1 MRMILD
7 LFRMTDRVAIVTGA
21 SKGIGRGIALAFAE
35 AGADLVLA
43 SRTQADLERVAGE
56 VRARGRRALVVPC
69 DVNERAQLERLVES
83 AWKEFGRIDVLVN
96 NAGGSPP
103 KPALRTSEQ
112 MFENALRFNV
122 TSAFLLSRLAI
133 PRMLEGEGGA
143 VLNISSGMSWL
154 VEKGFVAYGTAKA
167 ALSHMTRL
175 LAYELAPAV
184 RVNAIA
190 VGAIATEALL
200 PFLES
205 PGLRQKLEAG
215 TPMRRIGTPED
226 IAAAALYL
234 CSPAGGWVT
243 GKVFEVDGGTV
254 ASNWPLDMPIG

>member
-1 MRMILD
+1 MILD
-7 LFRMTDRVAIVTGA
+7 LFRMTDRVAVVTGA

-43 SRTQADLERVAGE
+43 SRTLADLEKVAGE
-56 VRARGRRALVVPC
+56 VRGRGRRALVVPC
-69 DVNERAQLERLVES
+69 DVNEREQIEGLVES
-83 AWKEFGRIDVLVN
+83 AWMELGRIDVVVN

-103 KPALRTSEQ
+103 KPALRTSEK
-112 MFENALRFNV
+112 MFESAFHFNV

-133 PRMLEGEGGA
+133 PRMLERDGG
-143 VLNISSGMSWL
+143 VILNISSGMSWL

-175 LAYELAPAV
+175 LAHEMAPRV

-190 VGAIATEALL
+190 VGAVATEALL
-200 PFLES
+200 PFLAH
-205 PGLRQKLEAG
+205 GDLRAQLEAR
-215 TPMRRIGTPED
+215 TPMGRIGTTDD

-254 ASNWPLDMPIG
+254 ASNWPFDVPIG

>member
-1 MRMILD
+1 MILER
-7 LFRMTDRVAIVTGA
+7 FRMDDRVAVVTGA
-21 SKGIGRGIALAFAE
+21 SKGIGRGIALGFAE
-35 AGADLVLA
+35 AGADVVVA
-43 SRTQADLERVAGE
+43 SRTCADLEKVANA
-56 VRARGRRALVVPC
+56 VRGYGRRALVVPC
-69 DVNERAQLERLVES
+69 DVNERAQLEQLVEA
-83 AWKEFGRIDVLVN
+83 AWREFGRLDVLVN

-103 KPALRTSEQ
+103 KAALRTSEK

-133 PRMLEGEGGA
+133 PRMLERDGGV

-175 LAYELAPAV
+175 LAYELAPRV

-190 VGAIATEALL
+190 VGAVATDALL
-200 PFLES
+200 PFLEAM
-205 PGLRQKLEAG
+205 PEARAKLEAG
-215 TPMRRIGTPED
+215 TPMGRIGTPED

-234 CSPAGGWVT
+234 CSPAGAWVT
-243 GKVFEVDGGTV
+243 GKVFEVDGGTA
-254 ASNWPLDMPIG
+254 ASNWPLEMPAA